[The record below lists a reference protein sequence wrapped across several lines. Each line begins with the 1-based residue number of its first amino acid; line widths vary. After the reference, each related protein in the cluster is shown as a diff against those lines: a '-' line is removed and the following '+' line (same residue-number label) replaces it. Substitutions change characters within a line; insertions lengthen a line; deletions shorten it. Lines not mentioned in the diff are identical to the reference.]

1 MIEIERLLSVS
12 AESIQKD
19 LVSLLPKGEDRL
31 SKAMRYSTLSMGK
44 RLRPFMLVTT
54 ADMFKVDPL
63 YSKRVAA
70 VIEIIHS
77 YSLIHDDLPAMDDD
91 DYRRGN
97 PSCHKKFD
105 EATAIL
111 AGDSLL
117 TLAFEILAEEA
128 THPDSLIRCK
138 LIKILAENIGYNGI
152 AGGQMYDL
160 LYEREM
166 SATYQEML
174 NMHWMKTARLFI
186 ASCSMGAILGGA
198 SLDDHKHLIKY
209 AEFFGLA
216 FQFVDDLEDISEKKE
231 LSNNNIVKLIGLE
244 ETKKEIK
251 GLIDKAR
258 KELLNFSGNA
268 QILDSIALQLLQ
280 GL

>member
-1 MIEIERLLSVS
+1 
-12 AESIQKD
+12 
-19 LVSLLPKGEDRL
+19 
-31 SKAMRYSTLSMGK
+31 
-44 RLRPFMLVTT
+44 MLVTT
-54 ADMFKVDPL
+54 ADIFKVDPS

-77 YSLIHDDLPAMDDD
+77 YSLIHDDLPSMDDD

-117 TLAFEILAEEA
+117 TLAFEILSDEA
-128 THPDSLIRCK
+128 SHSDSLIRCK
-138 LIKILAENIGYNGI
+138 LIKILAENIGCNGI

-160 LYEREM
+160 LYEKEVY
-166 SATYQEML
+166 ATYQEVL
-174 NMHWMKTARLFI
+174 NMHWMKTARLFT
-186 ASCSMGAILGGA
+186 ASCSMGAILGAA
-198 SLDDHKHLIKY
+198 SLEDHQHLVKY
-209 AEFFGLA
+209 ADFFGLA
-216 FQFVDDLEDISEKKE
+216 FQFVDDLEDVSEKKE

-251 GLIDKAR
+251 NLIDKSR
-258 KELLNFSGNA
+258 KELLNFSGDA
-268 QILDSIALQLLQ
+268 HILDAVAVQLLK